1 MLVSVHAKGENLP
14 AGLRSWIEER
24 LTDAV
29 SRLADRGRQVDV
41 YLSDENG
48 PLRAGWDKSCR
59 VVVSIAKESQLVV
72 ADRDSDIAR
81 MIDRVAD
88 RLARCVTKRCGR
100 HRRHR
105 GAPSRDVVSGEV

>member
-1 MLVSVHAKGENLP
+1 MS
-14 AGLRSWIEER
+14 
-24 LTDAV
+24 AV

-48 PLRAGWDKSCR
+48 PRRAGWDKSCR
-59 VVVSIAKESQLVV
+59 VVVSIAREPRMVV

-88 RLARCVTKRCGR
+88 RLCRCVSKRCDR
-100 HRRHR
+100 QRRHR
-105 GAPSRDVVSGEV
+105 GAPARHVVENEV